1 MMVGPD
7 PSPRAAGG
15 GGFAFVGRRRES
27 GLLRGALRHPPAV
40 VLIEGEAGVGKSRLV
55 SEVTAD
61 LLGQGGR
68 VLYGCCHPLREPF
81 PYGPVIDALRQ
92 AGPYL
97 PPAPEMSPLAGVLA
111 PLLPELTDHLPP
123 APADVQET
131 GAERYQLVRAVRAV
145 LEACGTAVLVI
156 EDLHW
161 VDEATRELLLLL
173 ARDLPPHL
181 GLVLTYRQEELP
193 PRAPVLG
200 AAYRRPP
207 GTSGAEIHLA
217 PLTESDIH
225 DLTAA
230 ALGPRATH
238 ALGHILFERSAGL
251 PLVVEEDLITLGEQG
266 YRGHLSVEVVDPVTR
281 LGQAVVPRGLREAVT
296 TRVRGLAAPAVA
308 VVEAAAVLAV
318 PTAEPVLTQVAG
330 LDAEQGMD
338 ALMEVLGAAVLRE
351 SLPMQYGF
359 RHALAQQ
366 AAYQTI
372 PGPQRRRLH
381 EQAIAALRT
390 LDSPPLVQIAH
401 HFRALGDQ
409 EGWLTQAEAAAAQAL
424 GLGDQGTAAALL
436 HAILAEPGLD
446 EDVRTR
452 VALALSRTATYSVE
466 YTASVAVLQRILSD
480 PQLPATTR
488 GEIRVGLGLILTS
501 QAGDPAGIRELENAI
516 EELGEH
522 RPETAAHAM
531 SHIALFATFRG
542 QPAADALAW
551 IERAERTVQ
560 ASPDEAARATVHAD
574 KVAVLAQI
582 GHPEVW
588 ELVDRLPRE
597 GRDLAIL
604 RQTARA
610 LYNAADA
617 ALDLGYDD
625 RVGALLEQS
634 QDLALR
640 TGVPHLDAT
649 CRILRQELSW
659 YSGAWSYLEAAYAS
673 LFAQIPDI
681 QMLEI
686 EGSLVLGAL
695 AEARGQWSQAL
706 KRYTTARE
714 ASDYAVWGADAAAGI
729 GRVRLAQGEPETAWA
744 ISAPATDSLRHN
756 GPWLRA
762 SAVIPV
768 AVEAA
773 LATGRPESATEL
785 TREFEQAIEGQDAP
799 AAIAHLHLCLGLLLR
814 DDDPARARDHFDRAR
829 ATFRGIGRP
838 YPAAQAA
845 EHAARTLI
853 PTTPH
858 RAAQDLTEIDEI
870 YRHLGATFD
879 AARCQRTLRDLG
891 EARPPVGRRGYGE
904 QLSPREQEVAGLLA
918 TGATNRDI
926 AHALFLSP
934 RTAEHHVASV
944 LKKLGVTSRHA
955 VRDALTTNN
964 P

>member
-1 MMVGPD
+1 
-7 PSPRAAGG
+7 
-15 GGFAFVGRRRES
+15 VGRRRES
-27 GLLRGALRHPPAV
+27 GLLRGALEHPPAV

-55 SEVTAD
+55 SEVTAE
-61 LLGQGGR
+61 LVGRGGR

-81 PYGPVIDALRQ
+81 PYGPVVDALRQ
-92 AGPYL
+92 AGPCL
-97 PPAPEMSPLAGVLA
+97 PPAPEMSPLAGALA
-111 PLLPELTDHLPP
+111 PLLPDLTDHLPP
-123 APADVQET
+123 APAEAHET

-145 LEACGTAVLVI
+145 LEACGTAILVI

-238 ALGHILFERSAGL
+238 ALGRILFERSAGL
-251 PLVVEEDLITLGEQG
+251 PLVVEEDLITLSEQG
-266 YRGHLSVEVVDPVTR
+266 SRGHLSVEVVDPVSGV
-281 LGQAVVPRGLREAVT
+281 GQAVVPRGLREAVT
-296 TRVRGLAAPAVA
+296 TRVQGLTVQAVA

-318 PTAEPVLTQVAG
+318 AADEPVLTHVAD
-330 LDAEQGMD
+330 LDPERGME

-351 SLPMQYGF
+351 NRPMQYGF
-359 RHALAQQ
+359 RHTLAQQ
-366 AAYQTI
+366 AVYQTI

-381 EQAIAALRT
+381 ERAIAALRA

-401 HFRALGDQ
+401 HFRALGDR
-409 EGWLTQAEAAAAQAL
+409 EGWLTQAEAAAAEAL
-424 GLGDQGTAAALL
+424 ALGDQGTAAALL

-446 EDVRTR
+446 EAVRAR

-466 YTASVAVLQRILSD
+466 YTASVAVLQRILAD
-480 PQLPATTR
+480 PQLPGTTR
-488 GEIRVGLGLILTS
+488 GEIRVGLGLVLTS
-501 QAGDPAGIRELENAI
+501 QAGDPAGIRELEKAI
-516 EELGEH
+516 EELDGQ

-531 SHIALFATFRG
+531 SHIALYATFRG
-542 QPAADALAW
+542 RPAAEALAW

-560 ASPDEAARATVHAD
+560 ASPDEAARATVQAN
-574 KVAVLAQI
+574 KIAVLAQL

-597 GRDLAIL
+597 GRDPAVL

-617 ALDLGYDD
+617 ALDLGHDD

-634 QDLALR
+634 RDLALR

-649 CRILRQELSW
+649 CRILRQELAW
-659 YSGAWSYLEAAYAS
+659 YEGAWGDLETGYAS
-673 LFAQIPDI
+673 LFAQVPDI
-681 QMLEI
+681 LMLEV

-706 KRYTTARE
+706 KRYTTARD
-714 ASDYAVWGADAAAGI
+714 ASDYVVWSADAAAGI

-744 ISAPATDSLRHN
+744 VSVPAMDNLRRN
-756 GPWLRA
+756 GPWLRS
-762 SAVIPV
+762 SALVPV
-768 AVEAA
+768 AIEAA
-773 LATGRPESATEL
+773 LATGQRESATQL
-785 TREFEQAIEGQDAP
+785 TREFERAVEGHDAP
-799 AAIAHLHLCLGLLLR
+799 AATAHLHLCRGLFLR
-814 DDDPARARDHFDRAR
+814 DDDPAQACGHFDRAR
-829 ATFRGIGRP
+829 ATFKGIGRP

-845 EHAARTLI
+845 EHAARTRI

-858 RAAQDLTEIDEI
+858 RAAEDLTEIEEV
-870 YRHLGATFD
+870 YRRLGATFD
-879 AARCQRTLRDLG
+879 AARCQHTLRDLG
-891 EARPPVGRRGYGE
+891 QARPTVGRRGYGE
-904 QLSPREQEVAGLLA
+904 QLSPREQEVADLLA
-918 TGATNRDI
+918 SGATNRDI
-926 AHALFLSP
+926 AQALFLSP

-955 VRDALTTNN
+955 VGGALTTDD

>member
-1 MMVGPD
+1 MVVGFDPGPR
-7 PSPRAAGG
+7 PAGG

-27 GLLRGALRHPPAV
+27 GLLRGALEHPPAV

-61 LLGQGGR
+61 LIDRGGR

-97 PPAPEMSPLAGVLA
+97 PPAAEITPLAGALA
-111 PLLPELTDHLPP
+111 PLLPELADHLPP
-123 APADVQET
+123 APADVQAA
-131 GAERYQLVRAVRAV
+131 GAERYQLVRAARAV

-173 ARDLPPHL
+173 ARDLPPQL
-181 GLVLTYRQEELP
+181 GLVLTYRHEELP
-193 PRAPVLG
+193 VGEPVLG

-207 GTSGAEIHLA
+207 GTSGAEVHLA
-217 PLTESDIH
+217 PLTEADIH
-225 DLTAA
+225 NLTAA
-230 ALGPRATH
+230 ALGPRASH
-238 ALGHILFERSAGL
+238 ALGSVLFERSAGL
-251 PLVVEEDLITLGEQG
+251 PLVVEEDLITLSEQG
-266 YRGHLSVEVVDPVTR
+266 SRGHLSIEVVDPATGF
-281 LGQAVVPRGLREAVT
+281 GQAMVPRGLREAVT
-296 TRVRGLAAPAVA
+296 TRVRGLAPPAVA
-308 VVEAAAVLAV
+308 MVEAAAVLAV
-318 PTAEPVLTQVAG
+318 PADELVLTRVAD
-330 LDAEQGMD
+330 LDPEQGMA

-351 SLPMQYGF
+351 SRPMRYGF
-359 RHALAQQ
+359 RHTLAQQ
-366 AAYQTI
+366 AVYQTI

-381 EQAIAALRT
+381 ERAIAALRT
-390 LDSPPLVQIAH
+390 VGNPPLVQIAH
-401 HFRALGDQ
+401 HFRALGDR

-424 GLGDQGTAAALL
+424 ALGDQGTAAALL

-466 YTASVAVLQRILSD
+466 YTASVAVLRRILAD

-501 QAGDPAGIRELENAI
+501 QAGDPAGIRELERAI
-516 EELGEH
+516 EELDQQ

-531 SHIALFATFRG
+531 SHIALYATFRG
-542 QPAADALAW
+542 RPAAEATAW
-551 IERAERTVQ
+551 IEHAERTVQ
-560 ASPDEAARATVHAD
+560 ASTDEAARATVRAD
-574 KVAVLAQI
+574 KIAVLAQL

-597 GRDLAIL
+597 GSDPGVL

-617 ALDLGYDD
+617 ALDLGHDR

-634 QDLALR
+634 RELAHR
-640 TGVPHLDAT
+640 TGVPHLDAV
-649 CRILRQELSW
+649 CRILRQELAW
-659 YSGAWSYLEAAYAS
+659 YEGTWGDLETAYAS
-673 LFAQIPDI
+673 LFAQVPDI
-681 QMLEI
+681 QMLEV

-706 KRYTTARE
+706 KRYTTARD
-714 ASDYAVWGADAAAGI
+714 ASNYAVWTADAAAGL

-744 ISAPATDSLRHN
+744 ISAPATDRLRRD

-762 SAVIPV
+762 SALVPV

-773 LATGRPESATEL
+773 LATGRPASATQL
-785 TREFEQAIEGQDAP
+785 TRDFEHAVEDHDAP
-799 AAIAHLHLCLGLLLR
+799 AATAHLHLCRGLLLR
-814 DDDPARARDHFDRAR
+814 DDDPARACEHFGRAR
-829 ATFRGIGRP
+829 ATFQGIGRP

-845 EHAARTLI
+845 EHAARTRI
-853 PTTPH
+853 PGTPH
-858 RAAQDLTEIDEI
+858 RAALDLTEIDDV
-870 YRHLGATFD
+870 YRRLGATSD

-891 EARPPVGRRGYGE
+891 QARPQVGRRGYGE
-904 QLSPREQEVAGLLA
+904 QLSPREQEVADLLA
-918 TGATNRDI
+918 SGATNRDI
-926 AHALFLSP
+926 AQALFLSP

-955 VRDALTTNN
+955 VADALTHD